1 VANDWLILFI
11 NLAWVI
17 KFSRRDMNKRSQ
29 KELQRALEKNPSCY
43 VLITC
48 GQPSEDGQMQVEMT
62 YQGDTAL
69 AAYLL
74 QGAQSFINQEEE
86 QEKEDYP
93 NLQLVIDA
101 QRKI

>member
-1 VANDWLILFI
+1 MKKN
-11 NLAWVI
+11 
-17 KFSRRDMNKRSQ
+17 SRKH
-29 KELQRALEKNPSCY
+29 LQEVLDKDPSCY

-74 QGAQSFINQEEE
+74 QGAQFFIDQEEA
-86 QEKEDYP
+86 QHSCSHSSIR
-93 NLQLVIDA
+93 LV
-101 QRKI
+101 K